1 MEKNLQQRHAQLQQA
16 YPQVEVPL
24 WTMDEH
30 RVGLKSVQ
38 RRAWF
43 PWWLVPT
50 APFAWRFQW
59 CWVYGFVRPD
69 TGETDWWLLPK
80 VSAVVFSQ
88 VLAAF
93 AQTYGID
100 PHHPVLLVL
109 DQAAW
114 HTSSELQLPPG
125 LHLEFLPPY
134 SPELQ
139 PAERL
144 WPLLDEPVVNKCFDS
159 LEALED
165 VLAQRCQQ
173 LAAQPELISRWTC
186 FHWWPLQPLPVSH

>member
-1 MEKNLQQRHAQLQQA
+1 MEKNLQQRHAQLQQT
-16 YPQVEVPL
+16 YSQVEVPI

-30 RVGLKSVQ
+30 RVGLKSIQ

-43 PWWLVPT
+43 PWWVVT
-50 APFAWRFQW
+50 IAPFTWRFQW

-80 VSAVVFSQ
+80 VKAEVFSQ

-93 AQTYGID
+93 AQTHGID
-100 PHHPVLLVL
+100 QYHPVLLVL
-109 DQAAW
+109 DQAGW
-114 HTSSELQLPPG
+114 HTSSKLQLPPG
-125 LHLEFLPPY
+125 LHGEFLPPY

-144 WPLLDEPVVNKCFDS
+144 WPLLDETG
-159 LEALED
+159 
-165 VLAQRCQQ
+165 CQ
-173 LAAQPELISRWTC
+173 
-186 FHWWPLQPLPVSH
+186 